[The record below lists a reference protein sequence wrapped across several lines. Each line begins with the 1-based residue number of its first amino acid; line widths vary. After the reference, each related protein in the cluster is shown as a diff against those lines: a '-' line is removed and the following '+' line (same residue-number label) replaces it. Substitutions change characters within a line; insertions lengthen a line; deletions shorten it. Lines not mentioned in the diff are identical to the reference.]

1 MITIAFGRSNV
12 PAGYRCGRTS
22 PMLSEHLFRSTLHH
36 ADPARR
42 AIAVAKLPPESEE
55 LAALLAT
62 DPAPEV
68 RIAAANCCNNLSVLA
83 TAWENESDAAV
94 RAVLAVALGTL
105 LSESPDSARATALLG
120 AAQCTD
126 AMRAHVA
133 RRAPDVERRRSAIA
147 AIREEALLVELALTA
162 EDAKT
167 RMAAA
172 QHVRTPDGLRKL
184 ADAARDRDRGVARLA
199 RKRLDAIENREG
211 GAAEA
216 DVIVSQLEALASK
229 PGPIL
234 TTVIELNRRWQAL
247 NLSDDPERLA
257 RCAAARQALQAR
269 FDREHAEQRTRMQFE
284 HRLSEWLER
293 AVPPATSGESDL
305 LRCEVAALRAE
316 GQDYADAST
325 LTRLDEAEQRIER
338 WAQEIQARAGAE
350 ALVIEAEQL
359 AARTS
364 IDDAKLPERWQALDQ
379 SVRAPALARR
389 FEAALSVIEQRRLA
403 QMRAAEQQTHSSR
416 QQLHTLLH
424 SAEQALAAGQL
435 QTARAAAEQIR
446 TRSPGAGLRPKP
458 TQQRLSRLMQ
468 QLKELEGWESF
479 GQHQARVQLCERA
492 ESAATLRLDAPHL
505 AAEVQKLRH
514 EWSALDQQRG
524 GVPKPLWERFDRAC
538 EKAYAPAARYF
549 AEKAALQKQV
559 RKQREEFIA
568 AATEQA
574 PTLLFEPRDWRAIE
588 RWLRDTDRRW
598 RDGELGSMD
607 PKAWKHFDARLKA
620 VLAPLHDALSAAR
633 DQAKA
638 LRLALIEEATALA
651 AKALERDAP
660 AQVKVIQAQWQAQA
674 RELML
679 PQRDERALWE
689 QFRAACDAVF
699 EARDAKRQQEE
710 VLKREARSALEN
722 ICVQLEQLA
731 LATDK
736 KEQDLGRGL
745 RDLQEQWMRGART
758 SDSASRGLE
767 SRFTNAKRAM
777 EAALSARARARETE
791 VWRTLAA
798 KERLCEELDR
808 RLCSGEGTAD
818 AAAAHAQ
825 WTALT
830 ALPAAWEK
838 AMVGRRDAALRA
850 LADEAVAAA
859 HVMRIE
865 RGSESRQEMLL
876 GLELLFGLESPPELQ
891 AQRRA
896 LQLKQ
901 LRERFQG
908 AATTGANSAGDRLL
922 LWCAQPG
929 VADARDRQRCE
940 RVFSAMEHAR

>member
-1 MITIAFGRSNV
+1 
-12 PAGYRCGRTS
+12 
-22 PMLSEHLFRSTLHH
+22 MLPERLFRSTLLH

-42 AIAVAKLPPESEE
+42 VIAVAKLPPQSDE
-55 LAALLAT
+55 LAVLLAT

-68 RIAAANCCNNLSVLA
+68 RIAAANCCGNLSVLA
-83 TAWENESDAAV
+83 AAWENESDPAV
-94 RAVLAVALGTL
+94 RAALSAALRTL
-105 LSESPDSARATALLG
+105 LSESSDSAGATALLD

-126 AMRAHVA
+126 AMRADVA

-172 QHVRTPDGLRKL
+172 QHVRTPDGLREL
-184 ADAARDRDRGVARLA
+184 ADAARDKDRGVARLA

-247 NLSDDPERLA
+247 NLSEDPARLA
-257 RCAAARQALQAR
+257 RCEAARQVLQAR

-293 AVPPATSGESDL
+293 ADPPATSSELDL
-305 LRCEVAALRAE
+305 LGSEVAALRAE
-316 GQDYADAST
+316 GQNYSDTSAQS
-325 LTRLDEAEQRIER
+325 RLDEAEQRVER
-338 WAQEIQARAGAE
+338 WARELQARAGAE
-350 ALVIEAEQL
+350 ALVVEAEQL
-359 AARTS
+359 AAGTS

-379 SVRAPALARR
+379 SIRAPVLTRR
-389 FEAALSVIEQRRLA
+389 FESALSVIEQRRLA
-403 QMRAAEQQTHSSR
+403 QIQAAEREAHASR

-424 SAEQALAAGQL
+424 SAEQSLAAGQL
-435 QTARAAAEQIR
+435 QTARAAAEAIR
-446 TRSPGAGLRPKP
+446 THSPGAGLRPKP
-458 TQQRLSRLMQ
+458 TLQRLSRLMQ
-468 QLKELEGWESF
+468 QLKELEAWESF

-492 ESAATLRLDAPHL
+492 EAAATLTLDAPHL
-505 AAEVQKLRH
+505 AVEVQKLRN
-514 EWSALDQQRG
+514 EWSALDQQHG
-524 GVPKPLWERFDRAC
+524 AAVPKALWERFDRAC

-549 AEKAALQKQV
+549 AEQAAVQKQV
-559 RKQREEFIA
+559 RKQREEFITATA
-568 AATEQA
+568 AQA
-574 PTLLFEPRDWRAIE
+574 RTFLVEPRDWRAIE
-588 RWLRDTDRRW
+588 RWLRETDRRW
-598 RDGELGSMD
+598 REGDLGSVA
-607 PKAWKHFDARLKA
+607 PKAWKGLDARLKA
-620 VLAPLHDALSAAR
+620 VLASARDALSAA
-633 DQAKA
+633 QGHAKA
-638 LRLALIEEATALA
+638 RRLALIEEATALA

-674 RELML
+674 KELIL
-679 PQRDERALWE
+679 PQRDERALWQ

-699 EARDAKRQQEE
+699 EAREAKRQQED
-710 VLKREARSALEN
+710 VLKREARGALEN

-736 KEQDLGRGL
+736 QEQDLRRGL

-758 SDSASRGLE
+758 DSALRGLE
-767 SRFTNAKRAM
+767 SRFRNAKMAV
-777 EAALSARARARETE
+777 EAALSARARTRETE

-798 KERLCEELDR
+798 KERLCDELDR

-818 AAAAHAQ
+818 AAAALAQ

-830 ALPAAWEK
+830 ALPATWEK
-838 AMVGRRDAALRA
+838 AMVGRRDTALRA
-850 LADEAVAAA
+850 LADETVAAA

-865 RGSESRQEMLL
+865 RGSESRREMLL
-876 GLELLFGLESPPELQ
+876 GLELLLGLESPPELQ
-891 AQRRA
+891 PQRRA

-901 LRERFQG
+901 LQERFQG

-922 LWCAQPG
+922 LWCAEPG
-929 VADARDRQRCE
+929 VVDARDRQRCE
-940 RVFSAMEHAR
+940 RMFSAMEHAR